1 MSLTS
6 IACETLEHI
15 VCSYIRGHADIHNIL
30 GEEHHGFKK
39 NHSTETQ
46 LILTT
51 YDMLK
56 QRDSGKQLDVI
67 ILDFSKAF
75 DTVPHSRL
83 LGKLHHYGIK
93 GNLLRW
99 IEEFLVGRTQSVLV
113 DGTKSPE
120 EAVLSGVPQGTVL
133 GPLMFLLYINDMPS
147 QVQRDTRCRLF
158 ADDSLLY
165 RVIDS
170 TLDQVQL
177 QQDLKNLEKWALDW
191 GMVFNPSKCHVMHI
205 NGGRTHRPYL
215 YQLCGVLLKSV
226 TQERYL
232 GVILTQSLSWSTHIS
247 QVSVKANQ
255 NLGFIKRNLKGSPQE
270 LKRLAYITLVRSGME
285 YASPVWDPSTSK
297 DQDALERVQRR
308 AARWI
313 TSSYDRTTSVTKL
326 LRQLNLEPLDKRRR
340 IHRLT
345 FLYKVL
351 NEHVAVPP
359 DKLDIKQNGRPV
371 RGSVTNQRLVI
382 PRCSTNELKNSFV
395 PRTIVQWN
403 ALPDSTTSAAS
414 VNAFR
419 SQLYKSCP

>member
-1 MSLTS
+1 MFVIKTTTLTVSFLNKDGLKSLEREGTNNMKCCFAFFDTGLSQWKKAWIAPVFKKGSRAEAANYRPVSLTPM
-6 IACETLEHI
+6 ACKTLEHI
-15 VCSYIRGHADIHNIL
+15 VCSHIRGHADTHNIL
-30 GEEHHGFKK
+30 GEEHYGFRK

-99 IEEFLVGRTQSVLV
+99 IEELLVGRTQSVLV

-147 QVQRDTRCRLF
+147 QVQRDTRCRLL

-191 GMVFNPSKCHVMHI
+191 GMVFNPSKCYVMHI

-215 YQLCGVLLKSV
+215 YELCGVLLKSV

-232 GVILTQSLSWSTHIS
+232 GVILTQSLSWSNHIS
-247 QVSVKANQ
+247 QVSVNANQ
-255 NLGFIKRNLKGSPQE
+255 KLGFIKRNLKGSPQE

-297 DQDALERVQRR
+297 DQDALERE
-308 AARWI
+308 
-313 TSSYDRTTSVTKL
+313 S
-326 LRQLNLEPLDKRRR
+326 KREQPAGL
-340 IHRLT
+340 I
-345 FLYKVL
+345 
-351 NEHVAVPP
+351 VPM
-359 DKLDIKQNGRPV
+359 IGQPV
-371 RGSVTNQRLVI
+371 SPHYFDN
-382 PRCSTNELKNSFV
+382 ST
-395 PRTIVQWN
+395 WN
-403 ALPDSTTSAAS
+403 HWTSAYVSTAS
-414 VNAFR
+414 P
-419 SQLYKSCP
+419 SCTMC

>member
-1 MSLTS
+1 
-6 IACETLEHI
+6 
-15 VCSYIRGHADIHNIL
+15 
-30 GEEHHGFKK
+30 
-39 NHSTETQ
+39 
-46 LILTT
+46 
-51 YDMLK
+51 MLK

-191 GMVFNPSKCHVMHI
+191 GMVFNPSKCYVMHI
-205 NGGRTHRPYL
+205 NRGRTHRPYL
-215 YQLCGVLLKSV
+215 YELCGVLLKSV
-226 TQERYL
+226 TQERHL
-232 GVILTQSLSWSTHIS
+232 GVILTQSLSWSNHIS

-255 NLGFIKRNLKGSPQE
+255 KLGFIKRNLKGSP
-270 LKRLAYITLVRSGME
+270 
-285 YASPVWDPSTSK
+285 
-297 DQDALERVQRR
+297 
-308 AARWI
+308 
-313 TSSYDRTTSVTKL
+313 
-326 LRQLNLEPLDKRRR
+326 
-340 IHRLT
+340 
-345 FLYKVL
+345 
-351 NEHVAVPP
+351 
-359 DKLDIKQNGRPV
+359 
-371 RGSVTNQRLVI
+371 
-382 PRCSTNELKNSFV
+382 
-395 PRTIVQWN
+395 
-403 ALPDSTTSAAS
+403 
-414 VNAFR
+414 
-419 SQLYKSCP
+419 